1 MNSEEEKKEKSKVKF
16 FTVLKYFWPHAKN
29 YKWHILVAF
38 VTVAISSLASG
49 VFSPIVYRKLID
61 AITTASTPNLSSE
74 IVSYFEWF
82 VVIGVLNFAAQRI
95 TVSVNNYAQSK
106 IMESLQNSVFQKLVI
121 HSRNFFANNFSGG
134 LVAKSGRFVRSY
146 ESITDSILFQF
157 FGVLISLAGIF
168 TVVFSES
175 LFLGFIFLAW
185 FVIFAIVAFLF
196 ARYKVKFDEAKSA
209 AETKTTGTLS
219 DVVGNILNVKVFSA
233 LISEFKRYAGFTTTE
248 EKARLKTWNISVT
261 QGMFLNATMVL
272 LRMSALWFV
281 LNLWAKGEITV
292 GFVVLIQ
299 LYSSQLFEMVWQ
311 FNFAVRN
318 FGRSV
323 TDAKEMVEIFETPID
338 INDPE
343 KPEKVKIKNGNISF
357 ENVSF
362 EYKDGKDVFKKFNL
376 EIPAGQKVGFV
387 GHSGSGKTTV
397 TNLLLRFEDVQTGAI
412 KIDGQDIRNITQDDL
427 RKNISYVP
435 QEPALFHRSIYENIA
450 YGKPNAKKKDVI
462 IAAKKAHADE
472 FIKEF
477 KDGYETLVGERGV
490 KLSGGQRQR
499 VAIARV
505 MLKGAPI
512 LVLDEAT
519 SSLDSISENLI
530 QSAFD
535 EAMKGRTT
543 LVIAHRLSTIQKM
556 DRIVVLDKG
565 KIVEDGTHTE
575 LLAKGGYYHELWQ
588 AQKGGMI

>member
-1 MNSEEEKKEKSKVKF
+1 MEKKEDSRVKF
-16 FTVLKYFWPHAKN
+16 FTVIKYFWPVIRRH
-29 YKWHILVAF
+29 KWKHIAMF
-38 VTVAISSLASG
+38 FASTAAIFLAA
-49 VFSPIVYRKLID
+49 VYQPIVYKNIINTISSGASSDIWHWFFVLAAVLLGNSIAWRICDFTFLHIKTKSAKELADMSLGRVLRHSRKFFADNFAGSIVAKHYRFINELTIITENIIFSFWFTLVTLGGIMFVLFRENRFLATIFLIWSLVYVALSAFFAKRQIPYDERRAAAGSKVTGLLSDIVTNVFSVKTFSFLKGELGKFSDMTGEEEMLRRRAGYVFNTHKLIQ
-61 AITTASTPNLSSE
+61 SVMLLGLE
-74 IVSYFEWF
+74 IAAMY
-82 VVIGVLNFAAQRI
+82 VVISLWLKGTVDVGMVVLVQAYIMQVDMAIWNLGRSI
-95 TVSVNNYAQSK
+95 LGLQS
-106 IMESLQNSVFQKLVI
+106 
-121 HSRNFFANNFSGG
+121 
-134 LVAKSGRFVRSY
+134 
-146 ESITDSILFQF
+146 SITN
-157 FGVLISLAGIF
+157 
-168 TVVFSES
+168 T
-175 LFLGFIFLAW
+175 
-185 FVIFAIVAFLF
+185 
-196 ARYKVKFDEAKSA
+196 
-209 AETKTTGTLS
+209 
-219 DVVGNILNVKVFSA
+219 
-233 LISEFKRYAGFTTTE
+233 
-248 EKARLKTWNISVT
+248 
-261 QGMFLNATMVL
+261 
-272 LRMSALWFV
+272 
-281 LNLWAKGEITV
+281 
-292 GFVVLIQ
+292 
-299 LYSSQLFEMVWQ
+299 
-311 FNFAVRN
+311 
-318 FGRSV
+318 
-323 TDAKEMVEIFETPID
+323 KEMVEIFETPID
-338 INDPE
+338 INDPD

-397 TNLLLRFEDVQTGAI
+397 TNLLLRFEDVQAGAI

>member
-1 MNSEEEKKEKSKVKF
+1 MEKKEDSRVKF
-16 FTVLKYFWPHAKN
+16 FTVIKYFWPVIRRH
-29 YKWHILVAF
+29 KWKHIAMF
-38 VTVAISSLASG
+38 FASTAAIFLAA
-49 VFSPIVYRKLID
+49 VYQPIVYKNIINTISSGASSDIWHWFFVLAAVLLGNSIAWRICDFTFLHIKTKSAKELADMSLGRVLRHSRKFFADNFAGSIVAKHYRFINELTIITENVIFSFWFTLVTLGGIMFVLFRENRFLATIFLIWSLVYVALSAFFAKRQIPYDERRAAAGSKVTGLLSDIVTNVFSVKTFSFLKGELGKFSDMTGEEEMLRRRAGYVFNTHKLIQ
-61 AITTASTPNLSSE
+61 SVMLLGLE
-74 IVSYFEWF
+74 IAAMY
-82 VVIGVLNFAAQRI
+82 VVISLWLKGTVDVGMVVLVQAYIMQVDMAIWNLGRSI
-95 TVSVNNYAQSK
+95 LGLQS
-106 IMESLQNSVFQKLVI
+106 
-121 HSRNFFANNFSGG
+121 
-134 LVAKSGRFVRSY
+134 
-146 ESITDSILFQF
+146 SITN
-157 FGVLISLAGIF
+157 
-168 TVVFSES
+168 T
-175 LFLGFIFLAW
+175 
-185 FVIFAIVAFLF
+185 
-196 ARYKVKFDEAKSA
+196 
-209 AETKTTGTLS
+209 
-219 DVVGNILNVKVFSA
+219 
-233 LISEFKRYAGFTTTE
+233 
-248 EKARLKTWNISVT
+248 
-261 QGMFLNATMVL
+261 
-272 LRMSALWFV
+272 
-281 LNLWAKGEITV
+281 
-292 GFVVLIQ
+292 
-299 LYSSQLFEMVWQ
+299 
-311 FNFAVRN
+311 
-318 FGRSV
+318 
-323 TDAKEMVEIFETPID
+323 KEMVEIFETPID
-338 INDPE
+338 INDPD
-343 KPEKVKIKNGNISF
+343 KSEKVKIKNGNISF

-397 TNLLLRFEDVQTGAI
+397 TNLLLRFEDVQAGAI

>member
-1 MNSEEEKKEKSKVKF
+1 MEKKEASRVKF
-16 FTVLKYFWPHAKN
+16 FTVIKYFWPVIRRH
-29 YKWHILVAF
+29 KWKHIAMF
-38 VTVAISSLASG
+38 FASTTAIFLAA
-49 VFSPIVYRKLID
+49 VYQPIVYKNIINTISSGASSDIWHWFFVLAAVLLGNSIAWRICDFTFLHIKTKSAKELADMSLGRVLRHSRKFFADNFAGSIVAKHYRFINELTIITENVIFSFWFTLVTLGGIMFVLFRENRFLATIFLIWSLVYVALSAFFAKRQIPYDERRAAAGSKVTGLLSDIVTNVFSVKTFSFLKGELGKFSDMTGEEEMLRRRAGYVFNTHKLIQ
-61 AITTASTPNLSSE
+61 SVMLLGLE
-74 IVSYFEWF
+74 IAAMY
-82 VVIGVLNFAAQRI
+82 VVISLWLKGTVDVGMVVLVQAYIMQVDMAIWNLGRSI
-95 TVSVNNYAQSK
+95 LGLQS
-106 IMESLQNSVFQKLVI
+106 
-121 HSRNFFANNFSGG
+121 
-134 LVAKSGRFVRSY
+134 
-146 ESITDSILFQF
+146 SITN
-157 FGVLISLAGIF
+157 
-168 TVVFSES
+168 T
-175 LFLGFIFLAW
+175 
-185 FVIFAIVAFLF
+185 
-196 ARYKVKFDEAKSA
+196 
-209 AETKTTGTLS
+209 
-219 DVVGNILNVKVFSA
+219 
-233 LISEFKRYAGFTTTE
+233 
-248 EKARLKTWNISVT
+248 
-261 QGMFLNATMVL
+261 
-272 LRMSALWFV
+272 
-281 LNLWAKGEITV
+281 
-292 GFVVLIQ
+292 
-299 LYSSQLFEMVWQ
+299 
-311 FNFAVRN
+311 
-318 FGRSV
+318 
-323 TDAKEMVEIFETPID
+323 KEMVEIFETPID

-397 TNLLLRFEDVQTGAI
+397 TNLLLRFEDVQAGAI